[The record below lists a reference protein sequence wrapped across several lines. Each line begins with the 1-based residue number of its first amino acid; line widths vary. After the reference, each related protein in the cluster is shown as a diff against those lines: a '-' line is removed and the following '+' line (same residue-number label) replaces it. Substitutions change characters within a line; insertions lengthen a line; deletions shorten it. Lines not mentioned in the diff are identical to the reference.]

1 MLRGVQFLNE
11 LNEVILKAGA
21 HEHKDWWSEL
31 REFRLDKSERVIGVK
46 SGSRG
51 EPYAY
56 HFDVQFVIGK

>member
-21 HEHKDWWSEL
+21 NEHKDWWSEL
-31 REFRLDKSERVIGVK
+31 MEFRLDKSERVIGVK